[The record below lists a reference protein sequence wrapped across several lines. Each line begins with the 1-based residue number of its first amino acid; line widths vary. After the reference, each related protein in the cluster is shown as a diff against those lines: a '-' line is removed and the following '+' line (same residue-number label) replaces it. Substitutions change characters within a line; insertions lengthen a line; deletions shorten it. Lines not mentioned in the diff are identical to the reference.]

1 MANEGNSGSIEGF
14 LGMERVYG
22 SDSSNELRMTIVGK
36 FFDILDHVL
45 EFLNDYELRMINH
58 EV

>member
-1 MANEGNSGSIEGF
+1 
-14 LGMERVYG
+14 MERVYG